1 MKPPGLIR
9 RAFNFF
15 LSLDF
20 QDQILED
27 QYYEYQTQ
35 QDLRDSYRGLYVVT
49 GFFAIVGLVNLWIWS
64 NILFI

>member
-1 MKPPGLIR
+1 MKPGVIR
-9 RAFNFF
+9 RAFNYF

-20 QDQILED
+20 QDQALED

-35 QDLRDSYRGLYVVT
+35 QDLRDSYRGLYVIT
-49 GFFAIVGLVNLWIWS
+49 AFFAIVSIVNLWIWS